1 MQGFV
6 VYHLGG
12 VCNHIQD
19 RCHLVDDVE
28 DILEGDHYGLLGWPR
43 GY

>member
-1 MQGFV
+1 MQDIV

-12 VCNHIQD
+12 VWNHTQD
-19 RCHLVDDVE
+19 RCHLVGVVE
-28 DILEGDHYGLLGWPR
+28 DMLGRDYGLLGWPR